1 MNVFK
6 ILQML
11 PLLIEAIT
19 QLISAI
25 KKLSD
30 AVDTHTLDNSF
41 SPETSKSE

>member
-30 AVDTHTLDNSF
+30 AVDTHTLVS
-41 SPETSKSE
+41 SITPETPKS

>member
-6 ILQML
+6 IFQIL

-30 AVDTHTLDNSF
+30 AVDTHTLVTTI
-41 SPETSKSE
+41 SPETPKS

>member
-1 MNVFK
+1 
-6 ILQML
+6 ML

-30 AVDTHTLDNSF
+30 AVDTHSLVSTVNS
-41 SPETSKSE
+41 ENSK

>member
-30 AVDTHTLDNSF
+30 AVDCHSLVTSIPQTSQ
-41 SPETSKSE
+41 PE

>member
-1 MNVFK
+1 
-6 ILQML
+6 ML

-30 AVDTHTLDNSF
+30 AVDTHTLVTSI
-41 SPETSKSE
+41 PHETSKSE